1 MSIRFVNVD
10 RDQRLLLPVDLREWI
25 PKDDLVHFVIEAV
38 EGMDIR
44 SFKVNERGTGSA
56 QYPPQMMLSLLI
68 YCYANGV
75 FSSRR
80 IERAT
85 YRDIAVRYLTGDT
98 HPDHDTICTFRREN
112 FAAVADCFVRVLEL
126 ARELGLLKVGTVSV
140 DGTKIKANAN
150 ISRSIRYDRAGE
162 LVEQLK
168 LEVAELLERAERTD
182 RGDDADGQ
190 SLPEGISR
198 RDRLREKLEQARAR
212 IEARAKA
219 KAEAERDDY
228 DRKCKAREERKGSAK
243 GCRIKEPDATPEPQA
258 QDNLTDPDSRI
269 MRRNKRST
277 YEQAYNAQAVVDAD
291 GSHLVL
297 SARVTQCASDRKELV
312 PDIEA
317 IPGTI
322 GCPETV
328 LADNGYLDEESVR
341 RLEGDAAEPKMKVL
355 VSVHAEAKQ
364 LRRKHD
370 FRPESGAK
378 KRHPEIR
385 SEFVLEM
392 KEKMER
398 EESRKKYKLRK
409 QTSEPVFGT
418 TKKWMGFTQFLLRGL
433 EKADGEWQL
442 VALAYNFK
450 RLWRMLNV
458 QQAVT

>member
-10 RDQRLLLPVDLREWI
+10 RDQRLLLPPDLREWI

-38 EGMDIR
+38 EGVDIR
-44 SFKVNERGTGSA
+44 SFKVNERSTGSA
-56 QYPPQMMLSLLI
+56 QYPPRMMLSLLI
-68 YCYANGV
+68 YCYANGI

-98 HPDHDTICTFRREN
+98 HPDHDTICAFRREN
-112 FAAVADCFVRVLEL
+112 FTAVADCFVRVLEL
-126 ARELGLLKVGTVSV
+126 ARELKLLKVGTVSV

-168 LEVAELLERAERTD
+168 LEVSELLERAEQTD
-182 RGDDADGQ
+182 HVDDADGQ
-190 SLPEGISR
+190 SLPEEISR

-219 KAEAERDDY
+219 KAEDERADY
-228 DRKCKAREERKGSAK
+228 ERKCKAREQRKGSAK
-243 GCRIKEPDATPEPQA
+243 GCKIKEPDLTPEPEA

-269 MRRNKRST
+269 MRRNKRSA

-291 GSHLVL
+291 GSQLVL
-297 SARVTQCASDRKELV
+297 SARVSQCASDRNELV

-317 IPGTI
+317 IPESI

-328 LADNGYLDEESVR
+328 LADNGYLDEDSVR
-341 RLEGDAAEPKMKVL
+341 RLEGDRAEPKMNVL

-370 FRPESGAK
+370 FRPKPGAE
-378 KRHPEIR
+378 KRRPEIR

-398 EESRKKYKLRK
+398 VESRKKYKLRM
-409 QTSEPVFGT
+409 QTAEPVFGT
-418 TKKWMGFTQFLLRGL
+418 TKKWIGFTQFLLRGH
-433 EKADGEWQL
+433 EKVNGEWQL
-442 VALAYNFK
+442 VMLAYNFK
-450 RLWRMLNV
+450 RLWRMLCV
-458 QQAVT
+458 QQAAT